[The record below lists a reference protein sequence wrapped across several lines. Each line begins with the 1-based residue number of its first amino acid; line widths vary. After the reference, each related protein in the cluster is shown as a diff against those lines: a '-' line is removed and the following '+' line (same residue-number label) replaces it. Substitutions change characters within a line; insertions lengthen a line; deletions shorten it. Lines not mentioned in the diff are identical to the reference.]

1 MGSYSEGLIIGRI
14 FASEIW
20 GAYFREG
27 LLSEGYFYQ
36 ELEKAI
42 SNTKLGKSPGS
53 DGVLPEVIVYGGRC
67 LRAFLLILFNIIWV
81 SEMIPQVWKDA
92 IITILFKKGDRSE
105 CGNYRG
111 ISLLSVVGKIFADII
126 LQRLQLLAEFI
137 YPQSQS
143 GYRAG
148 RGTIDGIFTL
158 RQLMEKTREQRNN
171 MYIVFVDFV
180 KAFDT
185 VNREL
190 LFSILGKLGCPPK
203 LIRIIKKLY
212 SDVHA
217 RLIVDGELTK
227 AFEYNCGVKQGCKL
241 APTLFGIYA
250 AVLLWLA
257 FKKI

>member
-1 MGSYSEGLIIGRI
+1 MEHFSD
-14 FASEIW
+14 
-20 GAYFREG
+20 
-27 LLSEGYFYQ
+27 LLNLPSDVDLKIVDELDQLPIMQSMDDPVTDQ

-67 LRAFLLILFNIIWV
+67 LRAFLLILFNIIWA

-92 IITILFKKGDRSE
+92 IITILFKKGNRSE

-148 RGTIDGIFTL
+148 RGTIDGIFTPASSAYG
-158 RQLMEKTREQRNN
+158 KDQR
-171 MYIVFVDFV
+171 
-180 KAFDT
+180 AT
-185 VNREL
+185 
-190 LFSILGKLGCPPK
+190 
-203 LIRIIKKLY
+203 
-212 SDVHA
+212 
-217 RLIVDGELTK
+217 
-227 AFEYNCGVKQGCKL
+227 
-241 APTLFGIYA
+241 
-250 AVLLWLA
+250 
-257 FKKI
+257 